1 MELLMKKTEEMQLNA
16 NLSELKLQIK
26 EKEAT
31 IRDLTKELETKEKEY
46 QTNLE

>member
-16 NLSELKLQIK
+16 SLSELKLQIK

-31 IRDLTKELETKEKEY
+31 IKELMKELESKDKEH
-46 QTNLE
+46 QITLE